1 MSTAI
6 FGKTTKC
13 EGCEGQDTQ
22 RIHRLRRGS
31 RRVFRWGRRQLR
43 RRSRVKRQ
51 RMLGGEAGVRVVNVY
66 KILCI
71 YLLYR
76 CMMYT
81 YLYNIIIYI
90 YILYTHTHISPS
102 LSLSIYLSDLIWFD
116 LISSHLMLSHLISS
130 YLILYCMGLWE
141 CIFEC
146 RFQCFERKSS
156 TSNVI
161 VWSKKETMHPVWHVV
176 LAK

>member
-90 YILYTHTHISPS
+90 YTYTYILYTHTHISPS
-102 LSLSIYLSDLIWFD
+102 LSLYLSIWSDLIWSHLISCY
-116 LISSHLMLSHLISS
+116 LISSHFILSYIAWDYGNAFLSAGFSVLKGNRQRAMSS
-130 YLILYCMGLWE
+130 FE
-141 CIFEC
+141 VRKRQCIPFG
-146 RFQCFERKSS
+146 
-156 TSNVI
+156 
-161 VWSKKETMHPVWHVV
+161 M
-176 LAK
+176 